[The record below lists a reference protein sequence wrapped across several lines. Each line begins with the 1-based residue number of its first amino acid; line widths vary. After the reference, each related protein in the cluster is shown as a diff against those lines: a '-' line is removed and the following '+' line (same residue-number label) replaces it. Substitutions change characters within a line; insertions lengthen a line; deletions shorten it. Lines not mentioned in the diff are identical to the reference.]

1 MHSQLSQHAHF
12 DWLESVEDG
21 SLTLQAERF
30 LFVVPGEIVPSFTTL
45 FTPDLI
51 NIAVGSLHVDL
62 SNPDQTQWLD
72 LAERVTTIV
81 RNSDCFGVSDPM
93 QIQRIQ
99 TELQTL
105 ESWLRQKAAALI
117 NPQAEELQSG
127 KETIKSAA

>member
-1 MHSQLSQHAHF
+1 MHSQLSQHAYF

-51 NIAVGSLHVDL
+51 NIAVGSLNVDL
-62 SNPDQTQWLD
+62 SNPHETHWQA
-72 LAERVTTIV
+72 LADRVATIV
-81 RNSDCFGVSDPM
+81 RNEDCYGVSEPI

-99 TELQTL
+99 SELQTL
-105 ESWLRQKAAALI
+105 EDWLRK
-117 NPQAEELQSG
+117 QANLTRLSVEVG
-127 KETIKSAA
+127 HVGAGAVKSAA